1 MDGDLMSSSDV
12 SFDNAVAIVTALITT
27 SSSLAAAA
35 AATASNATDAMYEPK
50 RTKCIYVS
58 ILYDISEKFSQ
69 FFLLIVLFSL
79 FSK

>member
-12 SFDNAVAIVTALITT
+12 SFDDTVAIVTAVITT
-27 SSSLAAAA
+27 SSSAAAAA
-35 AATASNATDAMYEPK
+35 AATNATDAMHEPEP
-50 RTKCIYVS
+50 TKCIYVS
-58 ILYDISEKFSQ
+58 ILYDISEKFWQ